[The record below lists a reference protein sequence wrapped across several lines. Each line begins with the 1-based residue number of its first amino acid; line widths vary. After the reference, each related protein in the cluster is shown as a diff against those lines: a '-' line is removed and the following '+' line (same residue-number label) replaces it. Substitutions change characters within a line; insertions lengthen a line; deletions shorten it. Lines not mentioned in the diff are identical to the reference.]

1 MSQTA
6 GAWNLRGV
14 SPEARAAA
22 RTSADEAGV
31 PLGIWLS
38 QLIREMDAEELSVR
52 ETDSGLNRVPNEA
65 PRLSSIER
73 AMLRG
78 NDSASGFG
86 TA

>member
-1 MSQTA
+1 MSQTV

-22 RTSADEAGV
+22 RDSAAEAGV
-31 PLGIWLS
+31 PLGNWLS
-38 QLIREMDAEELSVR
+38 QLIREMDAEELSAR
-52 ETDSGLNRVPNEA
+52 ETGGGLNSVINEA

-78 NDSASGFG
+78 NGTASGFG
-86 TA
+86 SA

>member
-14 SPEARAAA
+14 SPEARTAA
-22 RTSADEAGV
+22 RESAEEAGIS
-31 PLGIWLS
+31 LGTWLC
-38 QLIREMDAEELSVR
+38 EMDAEELSAR
-52 ETDSGLNRVPNEA
+52 EAKGALNKVINEA

-78 NDSASGFG
+78 NGTASGFG

>member
-14 SPEARAAA
+14 SPEARTAA
-22 RTSADEAGV
+22 RESAEEAGV
-31 PLGIWLS
+31 PLGAWLS
-38 QLIREMDAEELSVR
+38 QLIREMDAEELSAR
-52 ETDSGLNRVPNEA
+52 EADGALNKVINEA

-78 NDSASGFG
+78 NGTASGFG

>member
-14 SPEARAAA
+14 SPETRAAA
-22 RTSADEAGV
+22 RDSAEEAGV
-31 PLGIWLS
+31 PLGTWLS
-38 QLIREMDAEELSVR
+38 QLVREMDAEELSAR
-52 ETDSGLNRVPNEA
+52 EADSGLTRVINEA

-78 NDSASGFG
+78 NGAASGFG